1 MGLSFWQPMRTEKVF
16 KSIYHKTIGSIKW
29 HRVADGFEWCQ
40 QEQQQASDTGL
51 LGGRWKVKVEVVML
65 IDS

>member
-1 MGLSFWQPMRTEKVF
+1 MGLSFWQPMRIEKVF

-40 QEQQQASDTGL
+40 QEQQQASDTVA
-51 LGGRWKVKVEVVML
+51 GGRWKVEVVML